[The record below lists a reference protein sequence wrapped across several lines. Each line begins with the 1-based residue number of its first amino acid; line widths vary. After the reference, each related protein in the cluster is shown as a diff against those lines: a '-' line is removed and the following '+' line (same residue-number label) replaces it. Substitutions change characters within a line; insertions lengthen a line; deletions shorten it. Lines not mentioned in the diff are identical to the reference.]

1 MTIGLLLEKAA
12 RSLDAAERLLQAGDN
27 DFGASRTYYGYFYIA
42 QALLLSMGL
51 SYGRHGQVIA
61 QYGLHFAKT
70 QRLDPA
76 FHRFLDRAF
85 EIRHTADYE
94 TLPIEPDRVEELI
107 REGRRFL
114 AAASEYLKG
123 IHESEAPAV
132 PLAP

>member
-27 DFGASRTYYGYFYIA
+27 DFGASSTFYGYFYMA
-42 QALLLSMGL
+42 QALLLAMGL
-51 SYGRHGQVIA
+51 SYGRPGQVVA
-61 QYGLHFAKT
+61 QYGLPYATT

-76 FHRFLDRAF
+76 FHRLLDRAF

-123 IHESEAPAV
+123 THESEAPAV
-132 PLAP
+132 PLDP

>member
-1 MTIGLLLEKAA
+1 MTWPS
-12 RSLDAAERLLQAGDN
+12 RS
-27 DFGASRTYYGYFYIA
+27 
-42 QALLLSMGL
+42 
-51 SYGRHGQVIA
+51 
-61 QYGLHFAKT
+61 KT

-76 FHRFLDRAF
+76 FHRLLDRAF

-123 IHESEAPAV
+123 IHESEAPDV
-132 PLAP
+132 PLDP